1 MATKKTETAKT
12 AVKEEVKKAA
22 AKAEATTAKAKTAVK
37 DAAVKADK
45 EVKAAAEKT
54 EKAVKSSAKKTKADV
69 KEATQKVEKEVKS
82 ATKKAEKAVKKT
94 AQKIAT
100 KEVYFEFGG
109 KQINTAE
116 VADKIEKEYDGKVKS
131 LRIYIKAED
140 NAAYYVVN
148 DKDLGKIEL

>member
-1 MATKKTETAKT
+1 MATKKTETAKA

-54 EKAVKSSAKKTKADV
+54 EKA
-69 KEATQKVEKEVKS
+69 VKS